1 MGHSHR
7 ATIPLNRRRSPVI
20 GQTCAV
26 ATIVYVHAHPDD
38 EALLTGGS
46 IAHLARAGHRVVLVT
61 ATDGQAGLA
70 ASDIQAGGLGAV
82 RTSELA
88 RSCEALGVAAFHS
101 LGYADSGLD
110 GQAHSIGKIRFVGA
124 DPQQAGR
131 KLADILDQEA
141 ADIVVSYDAS
151 GGYGHPDHVQVHV
164 ICEVAV
170 QLRPT
175 PLIESTIPREPIL
188 AGVKSLY
195 AMRWL
200 VPALKGL
207 DMELWNHAYTP
218 KTDIVYRLD
227 VSDDMDA
234 KRAALAAHAS
244 QATADD
250 GPRTISVLL
259 RLPKPV
265 FRMLMGREWFAAP
278 GRSGWTPQQE
288 LLVNS
293 VFGQPRNS

>member
-1 MGHSHR
+1 M
-7 ATIPLNRRRSPVI
+7 
-20 GQTCAV
+20 V

-46 IAHLARAGHRVVLVT
+46 MAHLARAGHRVVLVT

-70 ASDIQAGGLGAV
+70 ASDIGADDLGKV
-82 RTSELA
+82 RSSELA
-88 RSCEALGVAAFHS
+88 RSCEALGVTAFHS

-110 GQAHSIGKIRFVGA
+110 GKADSNGRTRFVDA

-131 KLADILDQEA
+131 ELADILEQEA

-151 GGYGHPDHVQVHV
+151 GGYGHPDHVKVHV
-164 ICEVAV
+164 ICDEAV
-170 QLRPT
+170 RMRPT
-175 PLIESTIPREPIL
+175 PLVESTIPREPIL

-207 DMELWNHAYTP
+207 DMGLWNSAYTP
-218 KTDIVYRLD
+218 RSEIVYRLD
-227 VSDDMDA
+227 VSHDMDA

-250 GPRTISVLL
+250 GPRTIAVLL
-259 RLPKPV
+259 RLPTPV
-265 FRMLMGREWFAAP
+265 LRLLMGREWFGAP
-278 GRSGWTPQQE
+278 GRSGWTTKQK

-293 VFGQPRNS
+293 VFGQPRNSSDGAVRPL